1 MLPARLGVPFRWL
14 VGSSWTSNLADGIAL
29 AAGPLLVASQ
39 TRDPALVSLAVVL
52 QQLPALVF
60 ALYAGVVA
68 DRVDRRHLLLA
79 ANAFRVALLA
89 VLVAVIAT
97 DRVSIGVVL
106 VALFLFGIG
115 ETFADTGAGKLL
127 PMLVRRR
134 DLGTAN
140 ARIMG
145 GFVVGN
151 QMAGPPLGAALFALG
166 AVWPWATQAV
176 LLSLAAL
183 LVTRLQLP
191 PREGVAR
198 GGSVRADIREGLSF
212 VRHHPPVRVLVLTIL
227 AFNVTFGAA
236 YSVLVLYALQ
246 RLDLGEIGFGLMTTA
261 FAAGGLLGTAVFGW
275 LERRLPLGVLL
286 RAGLVVETLYHLVL
300 ALTTVPAVAFVTQ
313 FFFGTHAFV
322 WGTISQTVRQRAV
335 PLEMQGR
342 VNSVNRLCSNGGI
355 MVGALLGGA
364 TASAGGVTAPFLFGF
379 VGSAVLLMVLWRRL
393 LDVAHADERLLEDA
407 EHA

>member
-1 MLPARLGVPFRWL
+1 M
-14 VGSSWTSNLADGIAL
+14 
-29 AAGPLLVASQ
+29 
-39 TRDPALVSLAVVL
+39 VL
-52 QQLPALVF
+52 QQLPALLF
-60 ALYAGVVA
+60 ALHAGVVA
-68 DRVDRRHLLLA
+68 DRVDRRRLLLA
-79 ANAFRVALLA
+79 ANAFRVLLLV
-89 VLVAVIAT
+89 VLVVVIAT
-97 DRVSIGVVL
+97 DRTSIAVVL
-106 VALFLFGIG
+106 GALFLFGVG
-115 ETFADTGAGKLL
+115 ETFADTGAGTLL

-140 ARIMG
+140 SRIMA

-151 QMAGPPLGAALFALG
+151 QMLGPPIGAALFALG
-166 AVWPWATQAV
+166 ALWPWVTQAV
-176 LLSLAAL
+176 LLALAGV
-183 LVTRLQLP
+183 LVSRLRLP
-191 PREGVAR
+191 PRETRARR

-236 YSVLVLYALQ
+236 YAVLVLYALE
-246 RLDLGEIGFGLMTTA
+246 RLDLGEVGFGLMTTA
-261 FAAGGLLGTAVFGW
+261 FAAGGLLGTAVFGR

-355 MVGALLGGA
+355 MVGALLGGVI
-364 TASAGGVTAPFLFGF
+364 ASAGGVTAPFWFGF
-379 VGSAVLLMVLWRRL
+379 VGSAALLVLLWRRL
-393 LDVAHADERLLEDA
+393 LDVAHADERVLEEA
-407 EHA
+407 EHS